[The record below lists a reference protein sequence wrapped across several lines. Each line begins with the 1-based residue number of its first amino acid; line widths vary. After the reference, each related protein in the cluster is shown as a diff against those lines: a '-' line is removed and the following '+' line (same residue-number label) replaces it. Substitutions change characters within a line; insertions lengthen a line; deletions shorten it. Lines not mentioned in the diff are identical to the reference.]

1 MRSGE
6 HGGRGDHDGGR
17 IHQDHGQ
24 LADVGHRQVEPFHPH
39 TAGHQSLGQII
50 DHERGAAVH
59 GHKGQHHQVLRR
71 VQGPVGVGLE
81 DPGRLVVHLAV
92 AGGDQVDL
100 QTCQLLQVL
109 GDNGPE
115 GQHDLAEVALGR
127 LVHPALVGH
136 EQVAGGDVR
145 AEEVAAE
152 EDTFLFQVAAHG
164 LRPVDP
170 GGVDETQG
178 PVAKGQG
185 LAVGHGPHPVL
196 GQLQVI
202 HQQGLALGRSQDL
215 RLGVALEQ
223 HGDGAGVV
231 LLGVL
236 ADDVVDPGGVAQLVE
251 QHLGHGRVDRVEQG
265 GFLAAFDQVGVV
277 GGAVGQGHERV
288 EQPPVPVHRAHP
300 EDAVSDLPFVHG
312 DSSVVVVRAVR
323 PHRWRGRAGRRCG

>member
-1 MRSGE
+1 M
-6 HGGRGDHDGGR
+6 
-17 IHQDHGQ
+17 
-24 LADVGHRQVEPFHPH
+24 L
-39 TAGHQSLGQII
+39 

-59 GHKGQHHQVLRR
+59 GHEGQHHQVLRR

-81 DPGRLVVHLAV
+81 DPRRLVVDLAV
-92 AGGDQVDL
+92 AGGDQVHL
-100 QTCQLLQVL
+100 QAAQFLQVF
-109 GDNGPE
+109 GDDGPE

-152 EDTFLFQVAAHG
+152 EDALLFQVAAHG

-202 HQQGLALGRSQDL
+202 HEQGLALGRGQDL
-215 RLGVALEQ
+215 RLGVAFEQ
-223 HGDGAGVV
+223 QGDGAGVV
-231 LLGVL
+231 LLGVV
-236 ADDVVDPGGVAQLVE
+236 ADDVVDPPGVAQLVE
-251 QHLGHGRVDRVEQG
+251 QHLGHGRVDRVEQC
-265 GFLAAFDQVGVV
+265 GFFAALDQVGVV